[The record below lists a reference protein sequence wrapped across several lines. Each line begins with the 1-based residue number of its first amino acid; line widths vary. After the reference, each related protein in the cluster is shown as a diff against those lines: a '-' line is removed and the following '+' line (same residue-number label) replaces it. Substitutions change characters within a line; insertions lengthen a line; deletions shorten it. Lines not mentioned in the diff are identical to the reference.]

1 MSKFGQAHRVTA
13 WHHSPNY
20 LAMPLIPV
28 TRSISIDS
36 DEIEE
41 SFTRSGGAGGQ
52 HVNTTDSAVMLRFDV
67 ASSPSLPDAVKNRL
81 AVLAG
86 SRLTRDGIL
95 TLRSEGSRSQLLNR
109 QEVRERLLDLIREA
123 TIVPK
128 KRRPTKPS
136 KAAKARRMDGKT
148 KRSTVKSLRGKVTD

>member
-1 MSKFGQAHRVTA
+1 
-13 WHHSPNY
+13 
-20 LAMPLIPV
+20 MPLIPV
-28 TRSISIDS
+28 TRAISIDS
-36 DEIEE
+36 EEIEE

-67 ASSPSLPDAVKNRL
+67 ANSANLPDAVKTRL
-81 AVLAG
+81 AALAG
-86 SRLTRDGIL
+86 TRLTRDGIL

>member
-1 MSKFGQAHRVTA
+1 
-13 WHHSPNY
+13 
-20 LAMPLIPV
+20 MPLIPV

-41 SFTRSGGAGGQ
+41 TFTRAGGAGGQ

-67 ASSPSLPDAVKNRL
+67 ANSPNLPDAVKNRL

-128 KRRPTKPS
+128 RRRPTKPS